1 MFSKWKEQ
9 SFQEND
15 RKVIDQIRSL
25 GLDMI
30 MAAQSGHPGIV
41 LGAAPIIYTLYKN
54 HLQIDLNNPDWMARD
69 RFILSAGH
77 GSALLYAT
85 LFMAGYPLTLDDLKQ
100 FRHLHSKTPGHPE
113 LGITP
118 GVDMSTGPLGQGIAT
133 AVGMAIGERYLNHYS
148 EEKKFPNLLDHY
160 TYVLCGDGD
169 LMEGVSYEA
178 TSLAGT
184 LRLNKLIVLYDSNH
198 VSLDGDTKMTF
209 TENVKERFTALGWN
223 VISDV
228 DGEDCNDIDHAI
240 SKAKTSSLPSI
251 IIVSTTIGKYSKY
264 QGTSKVH
271 GAPLEEE
278 DLQNVKKQLEVRDI
292 PFTVSQEAIDFFQTS
307 IQERMSPIVKEWYT
321 KYEKLEGTLQQELT
335 ALNERHIEVSLK
347 DFALEIPENH
357 MESTRVSS
365 GKILNH
371 IASSTPF
378 FLGGSADLSS
388 STKTYLKENGDF
400 SSSNPGGR
408 NIWYGVREH
417 AMAAISNGL
426 ALMGLLPFAS
436 TFLVFSDYLKPA
448 IRMSALMNLRT
459 LYIFT
464 HDSITV
470 GQDGPTHQPVEQLVA
485 LRAIPNLEVFR
496 PADGNEVL
504 GCYKAIL
511 EKKEGPSAL
520 ILSRNDVEIMDST
533 KANEVSKGAY
543 IVRKEE
549 KYLQGILIATGEE
562 VALALSVSEKLSA
575 EGIDTRVVS
584 MPSIERFLAQPN
596 EYQAEILP
604 TTIKTV
610 VLEAGSSYSWYRFVY
625 NEKYLVNVN
634 EFGLSGTKDE
644 VSKAFQID
652 FDSVFT
658 KIEKLFR

>member
-307 IQERMSPIVKEWYT
+307 IQERMSPILKEWYT

-644 VSKAFQID
+644 ISKAFQID

>member
-54 HLQIDLNNPDWMARD
+54 HLQIDPNNPDWMARD

>member
-307 IQERMSPIVKEWYT
+307 IQERMSPILKEWYT
-321 KYEKLEGTLQQELT
+321 KYEKLEDTLQQELT

-584 MPSIERFLAQPN
+584 VPSIERFLAQPN

-644 VSKAFQID
+644 ISKAFQID

>member
-307 IQERMSPIVKEWYT
+307 IQERMSPILKEWYT

-584 MPSIERFLAQPN
+584 VPSIERFLAQPN

-644 VSKAFQID
+644 ISKAFQID

>member
-54 HLQIDLNNPDWMARD
+54 HLQIDPNNPDWMARD

-307 IQERMSPIVKEWYT
+307 IQERMSPILKEWYT

-634 EFGLSGTKDE
+634 GFGLSGTKDE

>member
-307 IQERMSPIVKEWYT
+307 IQERMSPILKEWYT

>member
-54 HLQIDLNNPDWMARD
+54 HLQIDPNNPDWMARD

-209 TENVKERFTALGWN
+209 TENVRERFTALGWN

-307 IQERMSPIVKEWYT
+307 IQERMSPILKEWYT

-644 VSKAFQID
+644 ISKAFQID

>member
-54 HLQIDLNNPDWMARD
+54 HLQIDPNNPDWMARD

-307 IQERMSPIVKEWYT
+307 IQERMSPILKEWYT

-644 VSKAFQID
+644 ISKAFQID

-658 KIEKLFR
+658 KIEILFR

>member
-54 HLQIDLNNPDWMARD
+54 HLQIDPNNPDWMARD

-118 GVDMSTGPLGQGIAT
+118 GVDMSTGPLGQGLAT

-307 IQERMSPIVKEWYT
+307 IQERMSPILKEWYT

>member
-54 HLQIDLNNPDWMARD
+54 HLQINPNNPDWMARD

-133 AVGMAIGERYLNHYS
+133 AVGMAIGERYLTHYS

-307 IQERMSPIVKEWYT
+307 IQERMSPILKEWYT

-562 VALALSVSEKLSA
+562 VALALSISEKLSA

>member
-54 HLQIDLNNPDWMARD
+54 HLQIDPNNPDWMARD

-307 IQERMSPIVKEWYT
+307 IQERMSPILKEWYT
-321 KYEKLEGTLQQELT
+321 KYEKLERTLQQELT

-644 VSKAFQID
+644 ISKAFQID

>member
-54 HLQIDLNNPDWMARD
+54 HLQIDPNNPDWMARD

-307 IQERMSPIVKEWYT
+307 IQERMSPILKEWYT

-584 MPSIERFLAQPN
+584 VPSIERFLAQPN

-604 TTIKTV
+604 ATIKTV

-625 NEKYLVNVN
+625 NAKYLVNVN
-634 EFGLSGTKDE
+634 EFGLSGTKEE

>member
-307 IQERMSPIVKEWYT
+307 IQERMSPILKEWYT
-321 KYEKLEGTLQQELT
+321 KYEKLEDTLQQELT

-644 VSKAFQID
+644 ISKAFQID

>member
-54 HLQIDLNNPDWMARD
+54 HLQIDPNNPDWMARD

-307 IQERMSPIVKEWYT
+307 IQERMSPILKEWYT

>member
-54 HLQIDLNNPDWMARD
+54 HLQIDPNNPDWMARD

-307 IQERMSPIVKEWYT
+307 IQERMSPILKEWYT

-485 LRAIPNLEVFR
+485 LRAIPNLELFR

-644 VSKAFQID
+644 ISKAFQID

>member
-41 LGAAPIIYTLYKN
+41 FGAAPIIYTLYKN
-54 HLQIDLNNPDWMARD
+54 HLQIDPNNPDWMARD

-307 IQERMSPIVKEWYT
+307 IQERMSPILKEWYT

>member
-54 HLQIDLNNPDWMARD
+54 HLQIDPNNPDWMARD

-118 GVDMSTGPLGQGIAT
+118 GVDMSTGPLGQGLAT

-307 IQERMSPIVKEWYT
+307 IQERMSPILKEWYT

-644 VSKAFQID
+644 ISKAFQID

>member
-54 HLQIDLNNPDWMARD
+54 HLQIDPNNPDWMARD

-307 IQERMSPIVKEWYT
+307 IQERMSPILKEWYT

-644 VSKAFQID
+644 ISKAFQID

>member
-54 HLQIDLNNPDWMARD
+54 HLQIDPNNPDWMARD

-209 TENVKERFTALGWN
+209 MENVKERFTALGWN

-307 IQERMSPIVKEWYT
+307 IQERMSPILKEWYT

>member
-652 FDSVFT
+652 FNSVFT

>member
-307 IQERMSPIVKEWYT
+307 IQERMSPILKEWYT

-652 FDSVFT
+652 FNSVFT

>member
-30 MAAQSGHPGIV
+30 MVAQSGHPGIV

-54 HLQIDLNNPDWMARD
+54 HLQIDPNNPDWMARD

-100 FRHLHSKTPGHPE
+100 FRHLPSKTPGHPE

-307 IQERMSPIVKEWYT
+307 IQERMSPILKEWYT

-652 FDSVFT
+652 FDSAFT

>member
-54 HLQIDLNNPDWMARD
+54 HLQINPNNPDWMARD

-307 IQERMSPIVKEWYT
+307 IQERMSPILKEWYT

-644 VSKAFQID
+644 ISKAFQID

>member
-54 HLQIDLNNPDWMARD
+54 HLQIDPNNPDWMARD

-644 VSKAFQID
+644 ISKAFQID

>member
-54 HLQIDLNNPDWMARD
+54 HLQIDPNNPDWMARD

-307 IQERMSPIVKEWYT
+307 IQERMSPILKEWYT
-321 KYEKLEGTLQQELT
+321 KYEKLERTLQQELT

>member
-1 MFSKWKEQ
+1 
-9 SFQEND
+9 
-15 RKVIDQIRSL
+15 
-25 GLDMI
+25 
-30 MAAQSGHPGIV
+30 
-41 LGAAPIIYTLYKN
+41 
-54 HLQIDLNNPDWMARD
+54 
-69 RFILSAGH
+69 
-77 GSALLYAT
+77 
-85 LFMAGYPLTLDDLKQ
+85 
-100 FRHLHSKTPGHPE
+100 
-113 LGITP
+113 
-118 GVDMSTGPLGQGIAT
+118 
-133 AVGMAIGERYLNHYS
+133 
-148 EEKKFPNLLDHY
+148 
-160 TYVLCGDGD
+160 
-169 LMEGVSYEA
+169 
-178 TSLAGT
+178 
-184 LRLNKLIVLYDSNH
+184 
-198 VSLDGDTKMTF
+198 
-209 TENVKERFTALGWN
+209 
-223 VISDV
+223 
-228 DGEDCNDIDHAI
+228 
-240 SKAKTSSLPSI
+240 
-251 IIVSTTIGKYSKY
+251 
-264 QGTSKVH
+264 
-271 GAPLEEE
+271 
-278 DLQNVKKQLEVRDI
+278 
-292 PFTVSQEAIDFFQTS
+292 
-307 IQERMSPIVKEWYT
+307 
-321 KYEKLEGTLQQELT
+321 
-335 ALNERHIEVSLK
+335 
-347 DFALEIPENH
+347 

-644 VSKAFQID
+644 ISKAFQID

>member
-644 VSKAFQID
+644 ISKAFQID

>member
-54 HLQIDLNNPDWMARD
+54 HLQIDPNNPDWMARD

-118 GVDMSTGPLGQGIAT
+118 GVDMSTGPLGQGLAT

-292 PFTVSQEAIDFFQTS
+292 PFTVSQETIDFFQTS

-644 VSKAFQID
+644 ISKAFQID

>member
-54 HLQIDLNNPDWMARD
+54 HLQIDPNNPDWMARD

-209 TENVKERFTALGWN
+209 TENVRERFTALGWN

-307 IQERMSPIVKEWYT
+307 IQERMSPILKEWYT

-652 FDSVFT
+652 FNSVFT

>member
-54 HLQIDLNNPDWMARD
+54 HLQIDPNNPDWMARD

-133 AVGMAIGERYLNHYS
+133 AVGMAMGERYLNHYS
-148 EEKKFPNLLDHY
+148 EEKKIPNLLNHY

-292 PFTVSQEAIDFFQTS
+292 PFTVSQEAIDFFQSS
-307 IQERMSPIVKEWYT
+307 IQERMSPILKEWYT

-604 TTIKTV
+604 ATIKTV

-625 NEKYLVNVN
+625 NAKYLVNVN
-634 EFGLSGTKDE
+634 EFGLSGTKEE

>member
-54 HLQIDLNNPDWMARD
+54 HLQIDPNNPDWMARD

-307 IQERMSPIVKEWYT
+307 IQERMSPILKEWYT

-584 MPSIERFLAQPN
+584 MPSMERFLAQPN

-644 VSKAFQID
+644 ISKAFQID

>member
-54 HLQIDLNNPDWMARD
+54 HLQIDPNNPDWMARD

-307 IQERMSPIVKEWYT
+307 IQERMSPILKEWYT

-652 FDSVFT
+652 FNSVFT

>member
-54 HLQIDLNNPDWMARD
+54 HLQIDPNNPDWMARD

-118 GVDMSTGPLGQGIAT
+118 GVDMSTGPLGQGLAT

-307 IQERMSPIVKEWYT
+307 IQERMSPILKEWYT

-652 FDSVFT
+652 FNSVFT

>member
-292 PFTVSQEAIDFFQTS
+292 PFTVSQETIDFFQTS

-652 FDSVFT
+652 FNSVFT

>member
-54 HLQIDLNNPDWMARD
+54 HLQIDPNNPDWMARD

-118 GVDMSTGPLGQGIAT
+118 GVDMSTGPLGQGLAT

-264 QGTSKVH
+264 QGSSKVH

-278 DLQNVKKQLEVRDI
+278 YLQNVKKQLEVRDI

-307 IQERMSPIVKEWYT
+307 IQERMSPILKEWYT

-644 VSKAFQID
+644 ISKAFQID

>member
-292 PFTVSQEAIDFFQTS
+292 PFTVSQEAIAFFQTS
-307 IQERMSPIVKEWYT
+307 IQERMSPILKEWYT

-644 VSKAFQID
+644 ISKAFQID

>member
-54 HLQIDLNNPDWMARD
+54 HLQIDPNKPDWMARD

-307 IQERMSPIVKEWYT
+307 IQERMSPILKEWYT

-436 TFLVFSDYLKPA
+436 TFLVFSDYLKPS

-644 VSKAFQID
+644 ISKAFQID

>member
-54 HLQIDLNNPDWMARD
+54 HLQIDPNNPDWMARD

-85 LFMAGYPLTLDDLKQ
+85 LFMAGHPLTLDDLKQ

-307 IQERMSPIVKEWYT
+307 IQERMSPILKEWYT

-644 VSKAFQID
+644 ISKAFQID

>member
-54 HLQIDLNNPDWMARD
+54 HLQIDPNNPDWMARD

-118 GVDMSTGPLGQGIAT
+118 GVDMSTGPLGQGLAT

-307 IQERMSPIVKEWYT
+307 IQERMSPILKEWYT
-321 KYEKLEGTLQQELT
+321 KYEKLERTLQQELT

-644 VSKAFQID
+644 ISKAFQID

>member
-15 RKVIDQIRSL
+15 CKVIDQIRSL

-54 HLQIDLNNPDWMARD
+54 HLQIDPNNPDWMARD

-118 GVDMSTGPLGQGIAT
+118 GVDMSTGPLGQGLAT

-292 PFTVSQEAIDFFQTS
+292 PFTVSQETIDFFQTS

-644 VSKAFQID
+644 ISKAFQID